1 MGVSEE
7 YLRCLCY
14 PFGDKAGV
22 VCINGVFCVQLLDI
36 VYREETLLNVMRSVT
51 RNGRSILL
59 TAVLALVLVYM
70 FSIVGYMFF
79 RDHFLV
85 SVDRLD
91 GKKHSLKMR
100 LYGIRPFAFPII
112 GKRNITIKKSLILR
126 GNLCSIL

>member
-1 MGVSEE
+1 M
-7 YLRCLCY
+7 YL
-14 PFGDKAGV
+14 
-22 VCINGVFCVQLLDI
+22 QLLDI

-91 GKKHSLKMR
+91 GE
-100 LYGIRPFAFPII
+100 YF
-112 GKRNITIKKSLILR
+112 
-126 GNLCSIL
+126 

>member
-1 MGVSEE
+1 MTLAGINVDRIH
-7 YLRCLCY
+7 YLMHYNTSRAVADLLIRRGRSIVRY
-14 PFGDKAGV
+14 DFHSSPVIPF
-22 VCINGVFCVQLLDI
+22 QLLDI

-85 SVDRLD
+85 NVDRLD
-91 GKKHSLKMR
+91 GESAASSSVLTR
-100 LYGIRPFAFPII
+100 LGRY
-112 GKRNITIKKSLILR
+112 SD
-126 GNLCSIL
+126 SIL